1 MDSCKSFL
9 QASVNGTQLYQ
20 SPTQRF
26 TSWVCIYQ
34 TAIIICTNAWVKE
47 WEWDTNAEWIREN
60 EVRIDVTDFMYEK
73 PST

>member
-1 MDSCKSFL
+1 MQVL
-9 QASVNGTQLYQ
+9 LASLRERDPALPE
-20 SPTQRF
+20 PTQRF